1 LNDGVQ
7 PYLDRSHNSGVVEFK
22 NGLDFIIVRFR
33 SGDLY
38 VYSVERV
45 GRDHVEE
52 MKRLAV
58 SGRGLSSYINQHP
71 DVRKGD
77 VRYDPI
83 VHGDLD

>member
-1 LNDGVQ
+1 VQ
-7 PYLDRSHNSGVVEFK
+7 PYLDRGGNSGVVEFK
-22 NGLDFIIVRFR
+22 NLPDFIIVRFGG
-33 SGDLY
+33 GDLY
-38 VYSVERV
+38 VYTAERI

-58 SGRGLSSYINQHP
+58 TGRGLSTYINQHHE
-71 DVRKGD
+71 VRKGY